1 MTCGHASTVINR
13 TVQNSANGFPCPVM
27 SCWRAKNRAVVLV
40 IDKSGSMRDDDRIIY
55 APFLRAVSPERMA
68 GTLKMRQSRFLM
80 LR

>member
-1 MTCGHASTVINR
+1 
-13 TVQNSANGFPCPVM
+13 M

-68 GTLKMRQSRFLM
+68 GTLKNATKQISHATLIIIQRRTSAIFHATTD
-80 LR
+80 